1 LDPDWTLI
9 LGHRRCAA
17 MLKFQPTSLAASPLV
32 RLSFRHCFSSQPISF
47 VLQQDGGRGAASG
60 PLSRFLVLEYI
71 GLLMRV
77 LACDELRQIGHD
89 AVRRADTSEALLIQR
104 AGYAVAQ
111 FCLAHFKFRTVCVI
125 CGNGGNGTDG
135 LMAAQVLSGIAEQVS
150 VIVLATDEK
159 ALSADA
165 AAICRNFPVSP
176 LWVGDEAGFEDDAVQ
191 SALEADLI
199 VDAVAGTGFKP
210 PFEGT
215 AKKAVEVINRAS
227 GIVVSV
233 DLPSGVEP
241 ERTARVHQGGNE
253 SVFAHGVITFVG
265 PKPAHVF
272 GELTSGPIAVSEL
285 GVQPSLASSQTGL
298 SVITG
303 QDVWIT
309 FPPRP
314 EEANKGDFGH
324 VLVIGGALDRA
335 GSAGLSG
342 IAALRTGAGLVT
354 VACPRSSQPT
364 IAGFA
369 QELMTHGLPE
379 AEGTISAAAHEK
391 IGQLMTAADVVVL
404 GPGFSRNDP
413 TAELVGW
420 AADHCPS
427 PLVFHPDALSAI
439 IRKKPELSR
448 GNSKLR
454 VLILE
459 PEQAAELLAINLDE
473 LQKDRVGAARRIA
486 DQRQSCVVLKGFRMI
501 VAGASGETWINMTG
515 NSALA
520 KSGSDDVLSGI
531 MAAAISRHPENRP
544 GFLKELDVASAVYLH
559 GLTGDLARDIFHEN
573 TVLATDLLE
582 TLSDA
587 FRDCE
592 QQIDRDLFY
601 LHK

>member
-1 LDPDWTLI
+1 
-9 LGHRRCAA
+9 
-17 MLKFQPTSLAASPLV
+17 
-32 RLSFRHCFSSQPISF
+32 
-47 VLQQDGGRGAASG
+47 
-60 PLSRFLVLEYI
+60 
-71 GLLMRV
+71 MRV
-77 LACDELRQIGHD
+77 LTCDELRQIGHD
-89 AVRRADTSEALLIQR
+89 TVRRADTSEALLIQR

-111 FCLAHFKFRTVCVI
+111 FCLAHFKFKSVCVI

-150 VIVLATDEK
+150 VIALTTDEK
-159 ALSADA
+159 SLSSEA
-165 AAICRNFPVSP
+165 ATICANLPVGP
-176 LWVGDEAGFEDDAVQ
+176 LFVGDEAGFEDDAVQ

-199 VDAVAGTGFKP
+199 IDAIAGTGFKP
-210 PFEGT
+210 PLGGA
-215 AKKAVEVINRAS
+215 AKKAVEAINRAS

-241 ERTARVHQGGNE
+241 ESTARVHQDTNE
-253 SVFAHGVITFVG
+253 AVFSHGVITFVG

-285 GVQPSLASSQTGL
+285 GVQPSLVSSQTGL

-314 EEANKGDFGH
+314 EEANKGDFGR

-335 GSAGLSG
+335 GSAGLAG
-342 IAALRTGAGLVT
+342 MAALRTGAGLVT
-354 VACPRSSQPT
+354 VACPKSSQPT

-369 QELMTHGLPE
+369 PELMTQGLPE
-379 AEGTISAAAHEK
+379 AEDGTISVSAHKK
-391 IGQLMTAADVVVL
+391 IAQLMANADVVVL
-404 GPGFSRNDP
+404 GPGISHNDQ

-420 AADHCPS
+420 ASHHCPS
-427 PLVFHPDALSAI
+427 PLVFHPDALGAI
-439 IRKKPELSR
+439 IRKKPDLSS
-448 GNSKLR
+448 GTSKFR
-454 VLILE
+454 VLIFDSE
-459 PEQAAELLAINLDE
+459 EAAEFLADRLDE
-473 LQKDRVGAARRIA
+473 LQADRVGAARRIA
-486 DQRQSCVVLKGFRMI
+486 SQTQSCIVLKGFKTI
-501 VAGASGETWINMTG
+501 IAGTSGETWINMTG
-515 NSALA
+515 NAALA

-531 MAAAISRHPENRP
+531 IAAAIARHPEGRP
-544 GFLKELDVASAVYLH
+544 GFLRELDVASAVYLH
-559 GLTGDLARDIFHEN
+559 GLAGDLARDIFHEN